1 MATQW
6 IPNYIK
12 RNMQYNPK
20 DVLTAQ
26 EYNAI
31 LNLLITQGDY
41 NSSWLD
47 YMQTEAI
54 PDAIREIGIDEI
66 TEVLTEVVQEQIA
79 ALAAASVN
87 KTSEQL
93 NYPMVTILNTGLQM
107 AGITA
112 LKTLLDAK
120 ELKATYCCAT
130 NLVGFSAAYPSLA
143 QLTELDTAG
152 NDIIAYSTDGATL
165 TAATATA
172 AVASAYEFMYNNGFD
187 IDSFVYPNGNSSD
200 DVCNIVHETF
210 HYAVNITE
218 SGLIVPNGILADSP
232 ADVLGNLSVIQY
244 DSTVTVA
251 DVKDAIDDAIQHN
264 KYMIL
269 EVNADSANF
278 DATGLG
284 TILDYLKSKN
294 GIVYPASITDAMLTI
309 HNTIGNRLL
318 LVNGISITETNGVK
332 YINW

>member
-130 NLVGFSAAYPSLA
+130 NLVGFSAAYP
-143 QLTELDTAG
+143 
-152 NDIIAYSTDGATL
+152 NSTDGATL